1 MSEAKG
7 GGAKQSCPQCGK
19 PAAGNFCQS
28 CGAALGGRFCNKC
41 GAKLAAGVTF
51 CNQCGAKAAA
61 GRGGAAAGEPTR
73 REAVAAA
80 VGGGNAPWW
89 IAGVA
94 MFGLIL
100 VVGWS
105 MVRPQEQ
112 GAPGGGMTGGA
123 AGGSVDPNSPGTTD
137 ISQMSPREAADRLF
151 DRVMRTISA
160 GDTAGALG
168 FQPMAVQAYELVGD
182 LDLDGMFHMA
192 LLQQLS
198 DPAAALA
205 TAKKMLE
212 AEPDHILGLGM
223 AGEASAAMGEQ
234 AAAREHYEHLLRAY
248 DVEFA
253 RNLVEYDAH
262 RNLMTQ
268 FKATAEAYLGR

>member
-1 MSEAKG
+1 
-7 GGAKQSCPQCGK
+7 
-19 PAAGNFCQS
+19 
-28 CGAALGGRFCNKC
+28 LGGRFCNKC
-41 GAKLAAGVTF
+41 GAKLAAGTAY
-51 CNQCGAKAAA
+51 CNQCGAKAPGG
-61 GRGGAAAGEPTR
+61 GRVPTGSPSRGAALAETF
-73 REAVAAA
+73 
-80 VGGGNAPWW
+80 GGGNAPWW

-105 MVRPQEQ
+105 MVRPQ
-112 GAPGGGMTGGA
+112 GPAAPGGMSGG
-123 AGGSVDPNSPGTTD
+123 GVDPNRPGTTD
-137 ISQMSPREAADRLF
+137 ISQMSPRDAADRLF

-182 LDLDGMFHMA
+182 LDLDGMFHLA
-192 LLQQLS
+192 LLQQLT
-198 DPAAALA
+198 DPAATLA
-205 TAKKMLE
+205 TAKRMLE

-223 AGEASAAMGEQ
+223 AGEAAVAMGEQ
-234 AAAREHYEHLLRAY
+234 ATAREYFEHLLRVY
-248 DVEFA
+248 DTQFA

-268 FKATAEAYLGR
+268 FKAAAEAFVGR

>member
-7 GGAKQSCPQCGK
+7 AGAKQTCPQCGK
-19 PAAGNFCQS
+19 PASGNFCQN

-41 GAKLAAGVTF
+41 GAKLAAGTTY
-51 CNQCGAKAAA
+51 CNQCGARVA
-61 GRGGAAAGEPTR
+61 GGGGGSANVGGRGAAA
-73 REAVAAA
+73 ASL
-80 VGGGNAPWW
+80 GGGNAPWW

-105 MVRPQEQ
+105 MVRRQEPA
-112 GAPGGGMTGGA
+112 APGGSAGGA
-123 AGGSVDPNSPGTTD
+123 VDPGRPATTD

-168 FQPMAVQAYELVGD
+168 FQPMAVQAYEIVGD
-182 LDLDGMFHMA
+182 LDLDGMFHVA
-192 LLQQLS
+192 LLQQLT
-198 DPAAALA
+198 DPAAALT
-205 TAKKMLE
+205 TAKRMLE
-212 AEPDHILGLGM
+212 VEPDHILGLGM
-223 AGEASAAMGEQ
+223 AGEACAAMGEQ
-234 AAAREHYEHLLRAY
+234 TTAREYFEHLLRVY
-248 DVEFA
+248 DAQFA

-268 FKATAEAYLGR
+268 FKATAEAFVGR

>member
-1 MSEAKG
+1 VSETKG

-19 PAAGNFCQS
+19 PAAGNFCQH
-28 CGAALGGRFCNKC
+28 CGAALGGRFCTKC
-41 GAKLAAGVTF
+41 GAKLTAGATY
-51 CNQCGAKAAA
+51 CNQCGAKAPA
-61 GRGGAAAGEPTR
+61 GGRAPAGAPAPAVGAAAP
-73 REAVAAA
+73 
-80 VGGGNAPWW
+80 GGGNAPWW

-105 MVRPQEQ
+105 MVRPERQ
-112 GAPGGGMTGGA
+112 ATPGGMGGGA
-123 AGGSVDPNSPGTTD
+123 VDPGSPGTTD

-160 GDTAGALG
+160 GDTTGALG
-168 FQPMAVQAYELVGD
+168 FQPMAVQAYELVGE
-182 LDLDGMFHMA
+182 LDLDGMFHVA
-192 LLQQLS
+192 LLQQLT

-212 AEPDHILGLGM
+212 TEPDHILGLGM
-223 AGEASAAMGEQ
+223 AAEASAAMGEE
-234 AAAREHYEHLLRAY
+234 AATREYFEHLLRVY
-248 DVEFA
+248 DAEFA

-268 FKATAEAYLGR
+268 FQASAEAFVGR